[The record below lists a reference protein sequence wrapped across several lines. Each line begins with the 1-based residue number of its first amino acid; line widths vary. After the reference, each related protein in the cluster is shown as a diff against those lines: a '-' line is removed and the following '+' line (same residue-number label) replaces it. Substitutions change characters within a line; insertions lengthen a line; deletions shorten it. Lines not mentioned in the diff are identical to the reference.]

1 MIRVDIHTKVLRQDT
16 RVVVARPGARY
27 MFFTQF
33 AENNFVGPDL
43 PGLDLP
49 PFESFDDIPQITERI
64 KRSVE
69 IRRHARQA
77 DPDEVLMED
86 LDYYDASN
94 NPRIRQFER
103 VIAAYF
109 KQAKKGDL
117 VVLPPINFR
126 GDALIGEFTGEPSDV
141 RTLLLPRYGEEPLS
155 GRAVRWL
162 SSIPKQKLP
171 AQTLDALQKPN
182 PIFLVER
189 SAWPDIF
196 RRAYGSYSYSGD
208 YSARFEVTS
217 ERFNIADDF
226 LIQAFFNFV
235 SANTELIERNS
246 SELLSLRA
254 GAFAAGAS
262 APELYT
268 NVNSP
273 GGLSLKHLT
282 IAPIVIAVMFAL
294 ATEAGPDAYHAAVS
308 DTITF
313 GNSLAA
319 VGDDCVVPVRQQV
332 VSQLTI
338 LGYDRWA
345 EACEA
350 ARSAAERTGLS
361 TTVKVDD

>member
-1 MIRVDIHTKVLRQDT
+1 MIHVDIHTKVLRQDT
-16 RVVVARPGARY
+16 RIVVARPGARY

-49 PFESFDDIPQITERI
+49 PFDSFDDIPQITERI

-69 IRRHARQA
+69 IRRLSRQA
-77 DPDEVLMED
+77 DPDETLVED
-86 LDYYDASN
+86 LDYYDSSN

-109 KQAKKGDL
+109 KHSKKGDL
-117 VVLPPINFR
+117 VVLPPINFK

-141 RTLLLPRYGEEPLS
+141 HTLSLPRYGEELLS
-155 GRAVRWL
+155 GRSVRWL
-162 SSIPKQKLP
+162 SKIPKQKLP
-171 AQTLDALQKPN
+171 PQTLDALQKPN
-182 PIFLVER
+182 PIFLVEK

-196 RRAYGSYSYSGD
+196 RRAYGSYSYNGD

-235 SANTELIERNS
+235 SANTDRIDNNAT
-246 SELLSLRA
+246 ELLNLRA
-254 GAFAAGAS
+254 GAFAAGDF

-273 GGLSLKHLT
+273 GGLSLKALKIT
-282 IAPIVIAVMFAL
+282 PIVIAVMFTL

-308 DTITF
+308 DTIVF
-313 GNSLAA
+313 GNSLAPA
-319 VGDDCVVPVRQQV
+319 GDDCVVPVRQQV

-350 ARSAAERTGLS
+350 ARTAAAKTGLS

>member
-1 MIRVDIHTKVLRQDT
+1 MINVDIHTKIIRSDT
-16 RVVVARPGARY
+16 RIVVARPGARY

-33 AENNFVGPDL
+33 WENNFVGPDL
-43 PGLDLP
+43 PGLDFP
-49 PFESFDDIPQITERI
+49 EFENFEDIPQITERI

-69 IRRHARQA
+69 IRRLSRQV
-77 DPDEVLMED
+77 DHDEPLMED

-103 VIAAYF
+103 VVAAYF
-109 KQAKKGDL
+109 KNTKKGDL
-117 VVLPPINFR
+117 VVLPPINFK

-141 RTLLLPRYGEEPLS
+141 ETLMLPRYGDEPLS

-162 SSIPKQKLP
+162 SKIPKQKLP

-196 RRAYGSYSYSGD
+196 RRAYGSYSFDGD
-208 YSARFEVTS
+208 YSARFAVTS

-226 LIQAFFNFV
+226 IIQAFFNFV
-235 SANTELIERNS
+235 SANSDRIDNDETD
-246 SELLSLRA
+246 LLDLRE
-254 GAFAAGAS
+254 GAFAAGDA

-273 GGLSLKHLT
+273 GGLSLKAAKIT
-282 IAPIVIAVMFAL
+282 PIVIATMFAL
-294 ATEAGPDAYHAAVS
+294 ATEAGPDAYYAAVN
-308 DTITF
+308 DAIVF
-313 GNSLAA
+313 GNSLATA
-319 VGDDCVVPVRQQV
+319 GDDCVVPVRNQV
-332 VSQLTI
+332 VSQLTF
-338 LGYDRWA
+338 LGYDKWA

-350 ARSAAERTGLS
+350 ARAAAQKTGIS